1 MAAFTPEQRPLIL
14 ECKPDGIPDE
24 LKERP
29 YWAYWDA
36 QKRPKRAYGGGIS
49 INKGSGWIAF
59 QKALNGLSEGNEKL
73 WGVGTLLN
81 GDGLVCVDMD
91 QCVSNGRIDPRAL
104 ALYEQMGF
112 GYVEFSPSETGLH
125 GFGYAKRLR
134 AFRGQINGIN
144 VEYYAQGRF
153 MTVTGHAIKSE
164 GVREIN
170 TELLEGNDKTEE
182 TDDTEEIEDIDV
194 TEDTE
199 SCILSSRQFVW
210 KGIKL
215 PKVCVPTGY
224 GQRTKA
230 LFQCAR
236 FLQGY
241 FPGSNRDDLK
251 AFLVWWLK
259 ESDQHIRTKDWEE
272 NWTKFEEALSKVKF
286 PTGEHW
292 SKAVELAKTLE
303 VPAEI
308 EGEKRRELMKLCL
321 ALAQMSS
328 DGEFFVSIDQASHS
342 LGIDRSY
349 AGSLINRLITEG
361 RIIVTKAHTSKK
373 ARRFR
378 LNGQIG

>member
-1 MAAFTPEQRPLIL
+1 MSAFTPDQRYAVWG
-14 ECKPDGIPDE
+14 CKPDGIPGE

-29 YWAYWDA
+29 FWAYWGA
-36 QKRPKRAYGGGIS
+36 QKRPIRPSGRGIS

-59 QKALNGLSEGNEKL
+59 PKALDGLSEGNEWL
-73 WGVGTLLN
+73 WGIGTLLN

-91 QCVSNGRIDPRAL
+91 QCVSNNQINPKAL
-104 ALYEQMGF
+104 ELFEQMGF
-112 GYVEFSPSETGLH
+112 GYIEISPSGTGLH

-134 AFRGQINGIN
+134 AFKGQINGVN
-144 VEYYAQGRF
+144 VEFYAQGRF

-164 GVREIN
+164 VVGEIN
-170 TELLEGNDKTEE
+170 TELLDGNDKTEVTE
-182 TDDTEEIEDIDV
+182 DTDEIDV

-199 SCILSSRQFVW
+199 SCIPSTRQLAW
-210 KGIKL
+210 EGIKL
-215 PKVCVPTGY
+215 PKNCVPTGY

-241 FPGSNRDDLK
+241 FPKSSRDDLK
-251 AFLVWWLK
+251 DFLVWWLK
-259 ESDQHIRTKDWEE
+259 ENDQHIRTKDWEE

-292 SKAVELAKTLE
+292 SKAVELAVTLE
-303 VPAEI
+303 VPSEI
-308 EGEKRRELMKLCL
+308 EGQKRRELMKLCM

-328 DGEFFVSIDQASHS
+328 DGEFFVSLDQASHS

-349 AGSLINRLITEG
+349 AGALINRLTMEG
-361 RIIVTKAHTSKK
+361 RIIVTKVHTSKM
-373 ARRFR
+373 ARRLR
-378 LNGQIG
+378 LKE